1 MSLAASIA
9 APAALAS
16 RASASRRGRSRL
28 ASRGVTRTRVVGA
41 HGRIDRVARAVASPS
56 LPSGPLDA
64 LPVPDFL
71 RGPLG
76 DIVRNVETALPDDA
90 KKALLRT
97 QYTSAVGLR
106 LAFFL
111 TQGVLSSRVSGRS
124 NIDGAAAA
132 AAIAKAVLDPA
143 PRAKIPDEKSNL
155 GNIVSNAADGRAL
168 TDDEAAEVS
177 QFLEQHLTCIV
188 NLFRTELEHLENG
201 TYKFPYDLNPA
212 TAPTEQWNPAHVFA
226 IASDTLSDQAKVADR
241 RNAKRGQE
249 LLDTFGPDPNRYPAY

>member
-16 RASASRRGRSRL
+16 RASASRRGRARL
-28 ASRGVTRTRVVGA
+28 ASRGVAGA
-41 HGRIDRVARAVASPS
+41 RGPIDRVARAVASPS
-56 LPSGPLDA
+56 LPSGPLDD

-124 NIDGAAAA
+124 NIDGAAA
-132 AAIAKAVLDPA
+132 
-143 PRAKIPDEKSNL
+143 
-155 GNIVSNAADGRAL
+155 
-168 TDDEAAEVS
+168 
-177 QFLEQHLTCIV
+177 
-188 NLFRTELEHLENG
+188 
-201 TYKFPYDLNPA
+201 
-212 TAPTEQWNPAHVFA
+212 
-226 IASDTLSDQAKVADR
+226 
-241 RNAKRGQE
+241 
-249 LLDTFGPDPNRYPAY
+249 

>member
-56 LPSGPLDA
+56 LPSGSLDD

-132 AAIAKAVLDPA
+132 AAIAKAG
-143 PRAKIPDEKSNL
+143 IP
-155 GNIVSNAADGRAL
+155 
-168 TDDEAAEVS
+168 
-177 QFLEQHLTCIV
+177 
-188 NLFRTELEHLENG
+188 
-201 TYKFPYDLNPA
+201 
-212 TAPTEQWNPAHVFA
+212 VFA
-226 IASDTLSDQAKVADR
+226 WKGETDEEYVWCVSFLS
-241 RNAKRGQE
+241 
-249 LLDTFGPDPNRYPAY
+249 LIHI